1 MIQTE
6 AVHKVTLEDD
16 ELAYLVNKKNE
27 DVAALYKVIKVV
39 AVVIVTIT
47 LIAAIGMYVIIKA
60 SPDTFVNRGEA
71 PPNIILTSLQLMLL
85 LFCVVGIATYYSY
98 HKTLRILIMD
108 IKNGEKVIEPCA
120 VIRKYH
126 SKENNTYH
134 VYITSVVR
142 LSIEVTVDEYAQLDE
157 GDKINIEYSP
167 FSKIFFGY
175 FIG

>member
-6 AVHKVTLEDD
+6 GVHKVALEEE
-16 ELAYLVNKKNE
+16 ELEYLVNKKNE

-47 LIAAIGMYVIIKA
+47 LMAAIAMFIIIKL
-60 SPDTFVNRGEA
+60 SPDTFINRGEA
-71 PPNIILTSLQLMLL
+71 PPNIFITSLQLMLL
-85 LFCVVGIATYYSY
+85 LVCVVGIATYYSY

-120 VIRKYH
+120 VIRKFH
-126 SKENNTYH
+126 SKENDTYH

-142 LSIEVTVDEYAQLDE
+142 LSIKVTPDEYSRLDE
-157 GDKINIEYSP
+157 GDKVNIAYSP
-167 FSKIFFGY
+167 NSKIFFGY
-175 FIG
+175 FI